1 MAFSVLFAQLILSI
15 QVHYLHPQLDHS
27 RSDHLTMVDSP
38 TSPAH
43 KKRHSV
49 FGRLKNAL
57 TGRSKDKDT
66 PSASQDPS
74 TPELTTPH
82 GANSGPTKPKADNSK
97 SDDYNARDHWQAAY
111 NALSESNRNTLMTML
126 PTITT
131 EPQDAG
137 RSWINEILDEVVKA
151 TESQYK
157 AEQRREGIQ
166 TTAHKIIN
174 SALSFQDVVNTA
186 VRFDP
191 TGYASSAWAIVSL
204 GLTVWSPHK
213 EAKRLANGLDG
224 QEPCRTTGRSA

>member
-1 MAFSVLFAQLILSI
+1 
-15 QVHYLHPQLDHS
+15 
-27 RSDHLTMVDSP
+27 MVDPP

-66 PSASQDPS
+66 PSASHDPS
-74 TPELTTPH
+74 TPELTNPA
-82 GANSGPTKPKADNSK
+82 GANSGPTKPEADNSK

-111 NALSESNRNTLMTML
+111 DALSESDRNTLTTLLPAMT
-126 PTITT
+126 TK
-131 EPQDAG
+131 PQDAG
-137 RSWINEILDEVVKA
+137 RSRIKEILDGVVKA
-151 TESQYK
+151 TETQYK
-157 AEQRREGIQ
+157 AERREGIR
-166 TTAHKIIN
+166 TKAHEIIN

-204 GLTVWSPHK
+204 GLTVGPSHK
-213 EAKRLANGLDG
+213 EAERLANGLDG
-224 QEPCRTTGRSA
+224 QEPCRTTGCSL